1 LLDTS
6 LARLST
12 GLKINSGKDS
22 PSGLIASEILRS
34 EISAIEQSIK
44 NSNRANNVL
53 STADSALGEISGLL
67 NQVRGLVQEGL
78 NDGALSQSEIEA
90 NQLQLDAALSAINR
104 IAANTTFAG
113 DKLIDGSKAFT
124 TKIRVIDAPKLDDV
138 RISEAAFGSSS
149 TIAINASI
157 TKAAEQAEV
166 RYAGGTL
173 ASNTTLEVAGSKGSQ
188 VLFLGASSNVTTI
201 QAAIN
206 GVSDITG
213 VDAVLGSGL
222 TLATGA
228 QAGTTAVTTTA
239 IANTTTSKS
248 AGTYTAS
255 TFDSGSNADSISL
268 SSRLTG
274 TAGHAITIDF
284 DVAGGANAATTVA
297 VSGNAIVVTLGT
309 DGNSAVNATAQ
320 DISDAVTASAGSGN
334 DADALVRV
342 AAVDSNAS
350 EAFAA
355 TAALTLGVGGDS
367 GNVVGANDGA
377 DTRTYTDLRATST
390 NGLDATHLN
399 FPNIGGRG
407 LGVSWFW

>member
-124 TKIRVIDAPKLDDV
+124 TKIRVTDAPKLDDV

-239 IANTTTSKS
+239 
-248 AGTYTAS
+248 
-255 TFDSGSNADSISL
+255 
-268 SSRLTG
+268 
-274 TAGHAITIDF
+274 
-284 DVAGGANAATTVA
+284 
-297 VSGNAIVVTLGT
+297 
-309 DGNSAVNATAQ
+309 
-320 DISDAVTASAGSGN
+320 SAGSGN